1 MTKISYQLYC
11 SRNFPPLEDTL
22 QMLSETGFKEVE
34 GFGGLFDDLDGL
46 KAGLDATG
54 LKMTSSHFGLDMV
67 EGNASKAIAIAK
79 ELGIQEVIVPFV
91 MPDDRPVDAAG
102 WAAFGTRLAE
112 AGKPFQDA
120 GLVFGWHNH
129 DFEFVA
135 TETGELPLDLIAAAS
150 DALMFEL
157 DLGWVAR
164 ARLDPVAWIQKY
176 AGRIAAAHIKDIARA
191 GENADEDGWA
201 DVGHGTQDWAAIHAA
216 LQEAGVDHYVVEHD
230 NPKDHARFASRSLA
244 AIQKF

>member
-1 MTKISYQLYC
+1 MTQISYQLYC
-11 SRNFPPLEDTL
+11 SRNFPPLGDTL
-22 QMLSETGFKEVE
+22 QMLSATGFKEVE

-46 KAGLDATG
+46 KGGLDATG

-67 EGNASKAIAIAK
+67 EGDASKAIAIAK
-79 ELGIQEVIVPFV
+79 ELGIQKVIVPFV

-120 GLVFGWHNH
+120 DLVFGWHNH

-135 TETGELPLDLIAAAS
+135 TETGELPLDIIAAAS
-150 DALMFEL
+150 SELMFEL

-164 ARLDPVAWIQKY
+164 AGLDPVAWIQKY
-176 AGRIAAAHIKDIARA
+176 AGRITAAHIKDIARA

-201 DVGHGTQDWAAIHAA
+201 DVGHGVQDWAAIHAA
-216 LQEAGVDHYVVEHD
+216 LQETGVDHYVVEHD